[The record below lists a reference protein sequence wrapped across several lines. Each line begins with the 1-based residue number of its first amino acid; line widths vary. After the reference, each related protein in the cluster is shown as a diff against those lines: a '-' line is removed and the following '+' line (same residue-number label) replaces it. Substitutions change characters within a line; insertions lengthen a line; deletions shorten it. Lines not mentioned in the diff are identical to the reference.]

1 MTLKFQVPLPPR
13 ELSSNGSHGHWS
25 KVSKARKQYRNEVF
39 VETLAAQTY
48 PRTYLE
54 KARISLVFCTKG
66 GRKVKRYQPLDAAN
80 ALSAFKAGID
90 GMVDSHMVPD
100 DSAKHLELGAIL
112 IDVTRGPFV
121 EVTVEPLPEIHRVL
135 GGTK

>member
-25 KVSKARKQYRNEVF
+25 KKAAHTADYRREVQWT
-39 VETLAAQTY
+39 VNAVMPIADRVRL
-48 PRTYLE
+48 
-54 KARISLVFCTKG
+54 SLTFCIKD
-66 GRKVKRYQPLDAAN
+66 GRKTQRYQPRDAAN

-90 GMVDSHMVPD
+90 GLVDAGMVPD

-112 IDVTRGPFV
+112 IDSTRGPFV
-121 EVTVEPLPEIHRVL
+121 EVTVEPLPHRVL